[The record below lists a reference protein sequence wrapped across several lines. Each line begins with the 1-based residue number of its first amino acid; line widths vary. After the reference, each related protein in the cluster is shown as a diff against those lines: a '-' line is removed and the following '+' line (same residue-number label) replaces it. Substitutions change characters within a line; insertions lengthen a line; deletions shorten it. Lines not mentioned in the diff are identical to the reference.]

1 MVAVIVLCMC
11 VFLCLLC
18 HKFLKF
24 RQPPSHPGG
33 VVGNTYFMGFQA
45 GSLWDKVK
53 QLSEECTRCGGITRL
68 LPTIDTYYLLTDPDA
83 IMRVLNIR
91 LQKGSFQ
98 TFWDPW
104 LGDGSVNAPVSVWR
118 PHRKLL
124 NPMFTQRVL
133 DDYLLIFNKQ
143 ARKLVKAWM
152 EYVGQEM
159 DPLPTLAV
167 FNLETICLTTFGFTE
182 DKNTLL
188 EYSKAVNDMN
198 WITRYRFER
207 FWLHYGFT
215 FRWTSAKRMEERATK
230 TIHAM
235 STKLINKRKLMLAK
249 NVDANKGSVEGSNN
263 PKLFI
268 DMLLGL
274 QAQNHYTEK
283 QVREEVDTFLFG
295 GHDSVSATIMYTVVL
310 LGSHPREQEK
320 AFAEVKE
327 ILGSSQDVTKDALSK
342 LVYLEAVLKESMR
355 LYPYAP
361 YVSRNI
367 DEDVKLKNY
376 TLSAGSTLFALLYG
390 THRHPGLWGPDA
402 EDFRPERWLENSVPD
417 HPVAFLG
424 FSWGKRGCIG
434 KPYAMLLL
442 KTTLSYLVQNFKF
455 TADHTKLKLEL
466 NVVLKPLSGHH
477 ITFEKR

>member
-1 MVAVIVLCMC
+1 MVPVIVLCAC

-33 VVGNTYFMGFQA
+33 VVGNTYFMGFQP

-68 LPTIDTYYLLTDPDA
+68 LPTIDTYYLVTDPDA
-83 IMRVLNIR
+83 IMGVLNMR

-104 LGDGSVNAPVSVWR
+104 LGDGSVNAQVSVWR

-133 DDYLLIFNKQ
+133 DEYLVIFNSQ
-143 ARKLVKAWM
+143 ASKLVDTWM
-152 EYVGQEM
+152 EYAGQAI

-182 DKNTLL
+182 DKKSLQ

-207 FWLHYGFT
+207 FWLHYGFI
-215 FRWTSAKRMEERATK
+215 FRWTSTKAREQRATK
-230 TIHAM
+230 IIHRM
-235 STKLINKRKLMLAK
+235 SSKLINKRKSVLAK
-249 NVDANKGSVEGSNN
+249 NQDIKNGFVKESNN

-268 DMLLGL
+268 DMLLEL

-295 GHDSVSATIMYTVVL
+295 GHDSVSTTIMYTLVL
-310 LGSHPREQEK
+310 LGSYPRVQEK
-320 AFAEVKE
+320 VYAEVKDV
-327 ILGSSQDVTKDALSK
+327 LGSSLNVKKDDLSK

-361 YVSRNI
+361 YVSRSI
-367 DEDVKLKNY
+367 DEDVILRNC
-376 TLSAGSTLFALLYG
+376 TLSAGSTLFVLLYG
-390 THRHPGLWGPDA
+390 THRHQGWWGPDA
-402 EDFRPERWLENSVPD
+402 EEFRPERWLETTVPD
-417 HPVAFLG
+417 HPGAFLA

-442 KTTLSYLVQNFKF
+442 KTTLSYLVRNFKF
-455 TADHTKLKLEL
+455 TADHTKMKLEL

-477 ITFEKR
+477 IILEKR